1 GHVVRRHQDQILNRS
16 TLSTPSTPIKTL
28 SPVISDES
36 PLLPMVHERV
46 DKPNGG
52 AEVDIPPKLAIS

>member
-1 GHVVRRHQDQILNRS
+1 GHVVRRHQDSSRS
-16 TLSTPSTPIKTL
+16 TPSIPSTPIRIS

-36 PLLPMVHERV
+36 ALLPMVHERE

-52 AEVDIPPKLAIS
+52 AEVD